1 MLLPTK
7 GISPDRALLTI
18 GSDLLIALRRPTTVS
33 ALWDR
38 FNASKSK
45 DGSGRITFDWFSLA
59 LATLYSLGLIEIT
72 PDGYLRRRR
81 NAP

>member
-18 GSDLLIALRRPTTVS
+18 GSDLLIVLRRPTTVS

-38 FNASKSK
+38 FNSSKNK
-45 DGSGRITFDWFSLA
+45 DGSGRITGSSRFLVNGSADRGVHAAVRAA
-59 LATLYSLGLIEIT
+59 LASRI
-72 PDGYLRRRR
+72 RAR
-81 NAP
+81 